1 MNLSKSSRNPRIS
14 SSMED
19 LGMIMDHEYWL
30 KVIHL
35 SIIIMST
42 IITIAKEITI
52 VMIIMIITSN
62 LAGSATVRSS
72 LSSSS
77 DMPDLRNDTLIH

>member
-1 MNLSKSSRNPRIS
+1 M
-14 SSMED
+14 
-19 LGMIMDHEYWL
+19 
-30 KVIHL
+30 VIEIVWHTITT

-62 LAGSATVRSS
+62 LAGSPMVRSS

-77 DMPDLRNDTLIH
+77 DMPDLRNDTLM

>member
-1 MNLSKSSRNPRIS
+1 
-14 SSMED
+14 MED

-30 KVIHL
+30 KVIEIEWQTTTIF
-35 SIIIMST
+35 IIIMNT
-42 IITIAKEITI
+42 IITITKEITI
-52 VMIIMIITSN
+52 VMIIMIIMSN

-77 DMPDLRNDTLIH
+77 DMPDLRNDTLM